1 MDAQGKWQF
10 YLGRA
15 KKHRNLN
22 LQVIAEEVETAKHNT
37 RADKELIS
45 ASALAAGPLSVV
57 QGELRPKIL

>member
-22 LQVIAEEVETAKHNT
+22 LQVIAEEVETAKQ
-37 RADKELIS
+37 
-45 ASALAAGPLSVV
+45 LAFLKTHGCRTFQGGV
-57 QGELRPKIL
+57 QCAIVCDRV